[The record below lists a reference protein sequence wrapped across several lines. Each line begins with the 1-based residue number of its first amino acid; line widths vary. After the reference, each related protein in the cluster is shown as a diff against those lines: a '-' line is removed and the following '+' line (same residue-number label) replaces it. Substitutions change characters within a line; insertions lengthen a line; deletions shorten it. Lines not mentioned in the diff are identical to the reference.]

1 MVKVLDGLQKMAMF
15 GSRQTIKERML
26 LVGMF
31 SMEMVHIH
39 LYIRSKN
46 EEVKC
51 KSIKNAN

>member
-1 MVKVLDGLQKMAMF
+1 MGKVLDGLQKMEMF
-15 GSRQTIKERML
+15 GNRQIIKERML
-26 LVGMF
+26 LIGMF
-31 SMEMVHIH
+31 NMEMVHIQ

>member
-26 LVGMF
+26 LIGMF